1 MEMTWQEML
10 DKADKLFES
19 AKAIVLKGDEAEPEE
34 KENLQQRL
42 DDAQALKLK
51 ALQLKMI
58 EEGLTPLEKAQPAP
72 ANVPADPLF
81 QPASVADGAAAIAA
95 AAAQKEE
102 PFGSFN
108 EFVYAGWK
116 MQAHNI
122 PDPRLVWV
130 PRDGP
135 EGHDKALSGAT
146 GASGGFLIPTQFLP
160 NVQAVQAEGGIV
172 RPYATI
178 IRMAR
183 RQISIP
189 VLDQTQTLGVG
200 LPAWFGGMQFFWA
213 DEGQEKTETEAK
225 WLRVNLVA
233 KKLIGLTHA
242 SDELIADSA
251 ISIGDFLS
259 GPLGFA
265 GGIPWMEDFAFLRGV
280 GGGQPR
286 GVIAAPVTL
295 APARQTAGAI
305 GYIDCIE
312 MLSQFLPSGR
322 GRWTVT
328 QSAMANLI
336 QMSGPGGNPSYV
348 WQPNAREGVPGYL
361 FGMPV
366 TWSEKMYQEGTRG
379 DILLADFRYYLIGDR
394 QSTTIESSKAPRW
407 VFDETSWRV
416 VHRVDGQPWLS
427 APLTYQ
433 DQATQVS
440 PFVVLGD
447 VAS

>member
-1 MEMTWQEML
+1 MTWQEML
-10 DKADKLFES
+10 ARAKELFEE
-19 AKAIVLKGDEAEPEE
+19 AKVIVSKGDEATPEE
-34 KENLQQRL
+34 KENFQQRL
-42 DDAQALKLK
+42 DDAMALKRK

-58 EEGLTPLEKAQPAP
+58 EEGLAPLSKVQPAP
-72 ANVPADPLF
+72 AIPEDPLF
-81 QPASVADGAAAIAA
+81 QPLTAAAGAAALKAA
-95 AAAQKEE
+95 ADAQKAK
-102 PFGSFN
+102 PFGSFS

-116 MQAHNI
+116 MQAHGI
-122 PDPRLVWV
+122 EDARLTWV

-146 GASGGFLIPTQFLP
+146 GASGGFLIPVQYLP
-160 NVQAVQAEGGIV
+160 DVKAVQAEGVIV

-183 RQISIP
+183 RQVSLP
-189 VLDQTQTLGVG
+189 VLDQTQTLGAG
-200 LPAWFGGMQFFWA
+200 IPAWFGGMQFFWA
-213 DEGQEKTETEAK
+213 DEGQEKTESEAK

-242 SDELIADSA
+242 SDELIADAA
-251 ISIGDFLS
+251 ISLADFLG

-286 GVIAAPVTL
+286 GIIAAPVTL
-295 APARQTAGAI
+295 APARQTALQI
-305 GYIDCIE
+305 SYVDCIN
-312 MLSQFLPSGR
+312 MLQQFLPSGR
-322 GRWTVT
+322 GRWAVT
-328 QSAMANLI
+328 QSALAALV
-336 QMSGPGGNPSYV
+336 QMSGPAGNPSYV

-366 TWSEKMYQEGTRG
+366 TWSEKMYPLGTRG
-379 DILLADFRYYLIGDR
+379 DILLADYRYYLVGDR
-394 QSTTIESSKAPRW
+394 QQTTIESSKAPRW

-433 DQATQVS
+433 DQTTQVS